1 VIIRGPGGERQQ
13 RQRERGNAD
22 HELRTRGG
30 RPKFPGVTKTFLMKK
45 TRERAMRPTNRED
58 RGVPVSLIVTHAMTS
73 ERLDSMSASVARAI
87 QIECEADGTVA

>member
-1 VIIRGPGGERQQ
+1 
-13 RQRERGNAD
+13 
-22 HELRTRGG
+22 
-30 RPKFPGVTKTFLMKK
+30 MKK